1 MSSRR
6 GQRRHKLVR
15 CLHATSRHALC
26 SNVTYARFARPGASL
41 PTSAAR
47 SMLAGEPLP
56 IPSGRRSREIIQ
68 ILWPAEQTL
77 VARASCEKD
86 RADIH
91 AGGLATVDRRLDF
104 TPNPALSLRVRLRSN
119 RDSTIGLVAEGL
131 PRLLPRRG
139 ETIGQA
145 AEIVVIGKVFWS
157 RLSCGPN
164 VAGLAL
170 ELLRPRGRHQPEIV
184 FGVLEIVLRGDRV
197 AGCVS
202 VARQLKVSLRHM
214 QRRAANSDVGP
225 ARVI

>member
-1 MSSRR
+1 M
-6 GQRRHKLVR
+6 
-15 CLHATSRHALC
+15 
-26 SNVTYARFARPGASL
+26 P
-41 PTSAAR
+41 
-47 SMLAGEPLP
+47 AGEPLP
-56 IPSGRRSREIIQ
+56 IHSGRRSREIIQ

-86 RADIH
+86 RADID

-119 RDSTIGLVAEGL
+119 RGSTIGLVAEGL
-131 PRLLPRRG
+131 PRLLPWRG

-145 AEIVVIGKVFWS
+145 VEIV
-157 RLSCGPN
+157 
-164 VAGLAL
+164 A
-170 ELLRPRGRHQPEIV
+170 IV
-184 FGVLEIVLRGDRV
+184 LKIVLRSDRV

>member
-86 RADIH
+86 RADID

-104 TPNPALSLRVRLRSN
+104 TPNPALSLRVWLRSN
-119 RDSTIGLVAEGL
+119 RGSTIGLVAEGL
-131 PRLLPRRG
+131 PRRCHINLDRRG
-139 ETIGQA
+139 
-145 AEIVVIGKVFWS
+145 
-157 RLSCGPN
+157 
-164 VAGLAL
+164 AGFGRPAD
-170 ELLRPRGRHQPEIV
+170 LRPRWRLATSGTLRLLGREAC
-184 FGVLEIVLRGDRV
+184 GG
-197 AGCVS
+197 
-202 VARQLKVSLRHM
+202 M
-214 QRRAANSDVGP
+214 
-225 ARVI
+225 